1 MIRSDIIFDRGSIF
15 VDGVVSMHLIIHA
28 KKMRDI
34 NRSAKIFDGFF
45 EVVSCLLSKQLSGT
59 VLHYGY

>member
-1 MIRSDIIFDRGSIF
+1 
-15 VDGVVSMHLIIHA
+15 MHLIIHA

-45 EVVSCLLSKQLSGT
+45 EVVSCLLFNFKTTFWNGT
-59 VLHYGY
+59 

>member
-28 KKMRDI
+28 KKMVVP
-34 NRSAKIFDGFF
+34 RSLMDSF
-45 EVVSCLLSKQLSGT
+45 EVVCCLFNFKTFWNGI
-59 VLHYGY
+59 